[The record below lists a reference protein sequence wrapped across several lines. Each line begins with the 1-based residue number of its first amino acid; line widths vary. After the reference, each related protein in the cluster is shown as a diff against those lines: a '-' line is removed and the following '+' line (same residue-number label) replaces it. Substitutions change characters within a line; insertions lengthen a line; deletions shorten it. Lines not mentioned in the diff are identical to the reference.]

1 VGLKSWWQS
10 RRAEPEVFET
20 ASAERKLPERAGFE
34 YGIGPGGL
42 TETNQGIGAATQT
55 DRRSMLGQLYEA
67 YLACP
72 WAWASVNAIARTVT
86 AGGLVTDWD
95 SDDGEGDEEAPDKPA
110 EVQLL
115 ERMIGYC
122 NPRENIRQI
131 LRSVIVD
138 LLVFGDAYIEVV
150 WVGQQP
156 VALYSLD
163 CPSMLP
169 IADEHGNVTSYVQFT
184 ELGQRAEFEPREVI
198 HISLDSP
205 RSSVFGVSPTQA
217 ALLPITSWLFAAAT
231 SKEIFRKGAPPQI
244 HVDHPASAS
253 PAEINRWNS
262 MYQQRNIGPR
272 NIGNPINTKG
282 GATVNELAQSRTMDY
297 LKYLDQKRDE
307 IIAAYGVPPAKAGV
321 IESGNLGGGTGE
333 AQDRTFMVNTCQP
346 IAELVLEALN
356 FALTKN
362 GFGVDGWKLK
372 FRDIDMRDSKTVEDI
387 RDQRLRNGSWTL
399 NRYRTDIGEPA
410 VDGGDAAVLVDRENL
425 VKWSDMDAASK
436 ASIASKLK
444 GTALEPAAPEDG
456 KPVTVEKPEPAP
468 VPPQLAAFTGGGAP
482 PEPDGDG
489 GTDDDLP
496 QESARALYRRR
507 LREALAALPGGI
519 DERAA
524 A

>member
-1 VGLKSWWQS
+1 MISWWKS
-10 RRAEPEVFET
+10 RRSEPEVLET

-42 TETNQGIGAATQT
+42 TETNQGIGSATQT

-67 YLACP
+67 YMACP
-72 WAWASVNAIARTVT
+72 WAWASVNAIARTIT

-95 SDDGEGDEEAPDKPA
+95 NDDGEGDEEAPDKPA

-115 ERMIGYC
+115 EGMLAFC

-131 LRSVIVD
+131 LRGVIVD

-150 WVGQQP
+150 WIGSQP

-169 IADEHGNVTSYVQFT
+169 IADEHGTVTSYVQFT
-184 ELGQRAEFEPREVI
+184 ELGQRATFEPREVI

-217 ALLPITSWLFAAAT
+217 ALLPMTAWLFAAAT

-253 PAEINRWNS
+253 AADINRWNAQ
-262 MYQQRNIGPR
+262 YQQRNIGPR

-282 GATVNELAQSRTMDY
+282 GAGVHELAQSRTMDY
-297 LKYLDQKRDE
+297 LEFLNQKRDE
-307 IIAAYGVPPAKAGV
+307 IIAAYGVPPAKVGI

-356 FALTKN
+356 YALAKN

-372 FRDIDMRDSKTVEDI
+372 FRDIDMRDSKTVEEI
-387 RDQRLRNGSWTL
+387 RDMRLRNGSWTL
-399 NRYRTDIGEPA
+399 NRYRVDVGEPA
-410 VDGGDAAVLVDRENL
+410 VEGGDQAVLVDRENL
-425 VKWSDMDAASK
+425 VKWADMDAASK
-436 ASIASKLK
+436 ANIASKLK
-444 GTALEPAAPEDG
+444 GTALDPGEPVHGEPIG
-456 KPVTVEKPEPAP
+456 VEKPEPAP
-468 VPPQLAAFTGGGAP
+468 VPPQLQAFAGGQQP
-482 PEPDGDG
+482 PEPDGDDQP
-489 GTDDDLP
+489 DDDLP
-496 QESARALYRRR
+496 QESARATYRRR
-507 LREALAALPGGI
+507 LREALATLPGGI